1 MRQNERAWLNHKE
14 EQVLEGRPHLCGI
27 SGRRPHPGKVRQFTG
42 QHADMLVS
50 TLLGLPQPWSLPI
63 PGLPDAVES
72 SETQSQQGNQTE
84 PQAM

>member
-1 MRQNERAWLNHKE
+1 
-14 EQVLEGRPHLCGI
+14 
-27 SGRRPHPGKVRQFTG
+27 
-42 QHADMLVS
+42 MLVS

-63 PGLPDAVES
+63 PGLPDAVKS